1 MVTISLFKKKT
12 MAEVQ
17 KAMSDPDFVYVSA
30 EDMGPSQWTSLHN
43 IARTLTLEK
52 MGAFKEYV
60 KNMATLLPCGVC
72 SAHFRKLVVDTLSA
86 TTPQEALTW
95 TIDVHNAVNKRLGK
109 PVLSYAQAL
118 ASIRQNSM
126 PHKCAVPP
134 STRALASIRQDSSS
148 PTSADCPTLNSV
160 GIVFMVLFIITALV
174 LAAVSAYLVNKR
186 RKGL

>member
-1 MVTISLFKKKT
+1 

-17 KAMSDPDFVYVSA
+17 KAMSDPNFVYVSA

-43 IARTLTLEK
+43 IARTLTPEK

-86 TTPQEALTW
+86 TTPQEALAW
-95 TIDVHNAVNKRLGK
+95 TIDVHNAVNERLGK
-109 PVLSYAQAL
+109 PVLTYAQAL
-118 ASIRQNSM
+118 TSIQQNSM
-126 PHKCAVPP
+126 PHKCAVTPA
-134 STRALASIRQDSSS
+134 SRILASIQQQNNKP
-148 PTSADCPTLNSV
+148 PTGAECPTLNSA

>member
-1 MVTISLFKKKT
+1 MDDI
-12 MAEVQ
+12 Q

-43 IARTLTLEK
+43 IARTLTPEK

-86 TTPQEALTW
+86 TTPQEALAW

-109 PVLSYAQAL
+109 PVLSYSQAL
-118 ASIRQNSM
+118 ASIRKNSM
-126 PHKCAVPP
+126 PHKCATPP
-134 STRALASIRQDSSS
+134 AVLAASQHNDSK
-148 PTSADCPTLNSV
+148 PPISAVCPTLNSV

-186 RKGL
+186 RKGLL